1 MIHDTLKNFRRYLP
15 LHLRFGRVAD
25 FLEKTDLNAL
35 ADGRVDILPDGE
47 IFANVQTPGT
57 RADEDAP
64 LEFHRRYIDVQ
75 IPLSKPERMGWLPL
89 EKAPSGLCY
98 KEEND
103 AALGPGAHSSVV
115 TVVPG
120 EFVIF
125 FPQDVHAPCIGDGSS
140 MHKIIIKVLA

>member
-1 MIHDTLKNFRRYLP
+1 MAYKVP
-15 LHLRFGRVAD
+15 VVSPS
-25 FLEKTDLNAL
+25 AL
-35 ADGRVDILPDGE
+35 AATEQCPRFRPDG
-47 IFANVQTPGT
+47 
-57 RADEDAP
+57 
-64 LEFHRRYIDVQ
+64 
-75 IPLSKPERMGWLPL
+75 
-89 EKAPSGLCY
+89 
-98 KEEND
+98 EEND